1 MKAGVS
7 GMKIKIV
14 CMGKLKSEFSSAL
27 SEYVK
32 RMGRFC
38 RLEIIEL
45 PESYLPENPSPADIK
60 KALDTECSAIMRH
73 LTGRV
78 IALAIDGREMSSEEF
93 AGIIDGEITFVI
105 GSSHGLSGSLPA
117 DIKLSFGK
125 FTFPHSLMRVI
136 LVEQIYRSFMINSGA
151 KYHK

>member
-1 MKAGVS
+1 
-7 GMKIKIV
+7 MKIKII
-14 CMGKLKSEFSSAL
+14 CIGKLKSEFSPAL

-32 RMGRFC
+32 RMRRFC

-60 KALDTECSAIMRH
+60 KALDAEGAAVARH
-73 LTGRV
+73 LSAKAKTV
-78 IALAIDGREMSSEEF
+78 ILALDGRQMSSEEF
-93 AGIIDGEITFVI
+93 AGEIAENSEITFVI
-105 GSSHGLSGSLPA
+105 GSSHGLSDSLSA
-117 DIKLSFGK
+117 DLKLSFGK

-136 LVEQIYRSFMINSGA
+136 LVEQTYRAFMINSGA

>member
-1 MKAGVS
+1 
-7 GMKIKIV
+7 MKIKII
-14 CMGKLKSEFSSAL
+14 CMGKLKSEFSIAL

-45 PESYLPENPSPADIK
+45 PESYLPENPSAADIK
-60 KALDTECSAIMRH
+60 KALDAEAAAIAKH
-73 LTGRV
+73 LSGNV
-78 IALAIDGREMSSEEF
+78 IALAIDGRQMSSEEF
-93 AGIIDGEITFVI
+93 AEKISGGTEISFVI
-105 GSSHGLSGSLPA
+105 GSSHGLSGNIPA

-125 FTFPHSLMRVI
+125 FTYPHSLMRVI
-136 LVEQIYRSFMINSGA
+136 LAEQIYRAFMINSGA